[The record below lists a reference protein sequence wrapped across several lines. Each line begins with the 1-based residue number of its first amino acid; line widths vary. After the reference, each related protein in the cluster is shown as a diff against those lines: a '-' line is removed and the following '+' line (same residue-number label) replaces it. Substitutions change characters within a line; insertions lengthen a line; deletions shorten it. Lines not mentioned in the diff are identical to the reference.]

1 MTYTKEIYINVSIG
15 STRIAILEN
24 SVLVELYIDIA
35 DHKRM
40 VGNIYKGKIQNV
52 IPGMQ
57 AAFIDIGHEINSF
70 LPFSEIGNSDNIKN
84 LSFSDDD
91 DDKSNHIKQKNN
103 FNPEKDLKIND
114 NIFVQVIKEPFSGKG
129 PRVTTDISFAGSL
142 LVLVPNQNYIGISKK
157 INDKYERRRL
167 RKIIAEFK
175 PKTIGIIVRTTAQGK
190 NQETLIEEF
199 EALMKQFKNYKNKVN
214 NEKTPTLIHQDVS
227 MSSKVIRDLFN
238 KQVNNLYIDSK
249 DNVIELFQIIS
260 TSSGTTISCATIDV
274 ISDIIESS
282 NTMFSIFLDTVSS
295 IQSLSLYHI
304 AMVPKKGPCPYRHK
318 LEA

>member
-24 SVLVELYIDIA
+24 GALVELYIDIA

-70 LPFSEIGNSDNIKN
+70 LPFSEIGNSDNVKN

-91 DDKSNHIKQKNN
+91 DDDGNSKQVKQKNN
-103 FNPEKDLKIND
+103 FDPEKDLKIND

-157 INDKYERRRL
+157 ISDKYERRRL
-167 RKIIAEFK
+167 REIIKRLSIKNF
-175 PKTIGIIVRTTAQGK
+175 GIILRTSAEGK
-190 NQETLIEEF
+190 
-199 EALMKQFKNYKNKVN
+199 K
-214 NEKTPTLIHQDVS
+214 
-227 MSSKVIRDLFN
+227 
-238 KQVNNLYIDSK
+238 
-249 DNVIELFQIIS
+249 
-260 TSSGTTISCATIDV
+260 
-274 ISDIIESS
+274 
-282 NTMFSIFLDTVSS
+282 
-295 IQSLSLYHI
+295 
-304 AMVPKKGPCPYRHK
+304 
-318 LEA
+318 